1 MNKFEWKERT
11 AMKRVVFFMLPIL
24 VVASIIFAGFG
35 MYQARSV
42 EKDLLNEI
50 KLKAATVAESMD
62 LSAAHILISENQRDA
77 NRLVE
82 RFKAKELQGCVLYDD
97 KGDIVAIT
105 QRISEW
111 KEGFEKGL
119 KEILQSGR
127 AQGKLIY
134 FKDYS
139 AYSYIHPVLD
149 DAGGILGL
157 VEIIYDTSPVHS
169 RLVEIWR
176 NTTLSLGIFL
186 LSILAVSMF
195 AHQKLYVVP
204 VKRLTDWFENFQKGR
219 TDTAAPSL
227 QDGSELGKLA
237 VEVEQVAL
245 SLRVARKSIV
255 EEAQERVERD
265 ELWTET
271 RLKELVQAKF
281 NESSLIVVSNREP
294 YIHMLREGAEAECTW
309 PASGVVTAIDPVMK
323 ACGGTWIAHG
333 SGNADRQ
340 FVNSRDKLGVPPGNE
355 QYILKR
361 VWLSKNEEEGYYYG
375 FSNEGL
381 WPLCHITHTR
391 PMFKETDWQAY
402 RAVNEKFAESVLEEL
417 PYKDPVVFIQDYH
430 YTLLPRLI
438 KEQRPDATV
447 ALFWHIPWP
456 NPEVFSICPYGKEI
470 LEGMLGCDLIG
481 FHVQWH
487 CNNFLDTAN
496 RLLECRVDPERFSV
510 VQGGMETLVRT
521 YPISIDQNLFGAEDE
536 RLESQKKR
544 ISRKLNLEGKVVAVG
559 VERID
564 YTKGIV
570 ERMLAIDRFLEKYPE
585 YQNRFIFIQIAS
597 PSRTHIKRYHDLID
611 EIDELVERINW
622 KYSDDKWKPICHF
635 PRQFSPEEISPYY
648 KLADLCIVSSLHDG
662 MNLVAKEFVSAKT
675 DNTGV
680 LMLSRFTGAA
690 RELTD
695 AVQINPYAIE
705 EFADAIHYAIRMPG
719 EEKRRR
725 MQAMRALVMQQNIF
739 SWAGSIISDLA
750 AMKEKNVFRG

>member
-1 MNKFEWKERT
+1 
-11 AMKRVVFFMLPIL
+11 MKRVLYFLLPIL
-24 VVASIIFAGFG
+24 VIASIIFAGTG

-42 EKDLLNEI
+42 EKDLLDEI

-82 RFKAKELQGCVLYDD
+82 RFKAKELQGCVLYDE
-97 KGDIVAIT
+97 KGNVVAIT

-111 KEGFEKGL
+111 KDSFEKGL
-119 KEILQSGR
+119 KEIIQSGR
-127 AQGKLIY
+127 PKGKMMS

-149 DAGGILGL
+149 DAGGVLGL
-157 VEIIYDTSPVHS
+157 IEIIYDTSPVHS
-169 RLVEIWR
+169 RLVQVWR

-186 LSILAVSMF
+186 LSIFAVSLF
-195 AHQKLYVVP
+195 AHQKLYVTP
-204 VKRLTDWFENFQKGR
+204 VKKLTDWFENFQKGK

-227 QDGSELGKLA
+227 RDHSELGKLA

-271 RLKELVQAKF
+271 RLRELVQAKF
-281 NESSLIVVSNREP
+281 DGSSLIVVSNREP
-294 YIHMLREGAEAECTW
+294 YIHMLREDGEAECIW
-309 PASGVVTAIDPVMK
+309 PASGVVTAIDPVMR

-340 FVNSRDKLGVPPGNE
+340 VVNSRDKLGVPPGRE

-361 VWLSKNEEEGYYYG
+361 VWLSKNEEAGYYYG

-391 PMFKETDWQAY
+391 PMFRESDWQTY
-402 RAVNEKFAESVLEEL
+402 KAVNEKFARSVLEEL

-430 YTLLPRLI
+430 YTLLPKLI
-438 KEQRPDATV
+438 KQERPDATV

-510 VQGGMETLVRT
+510 IQGGMETLVRT
-521 YPISIDQNLFGAEDE
+521 YPISIDQNLFGTDDE
-536 RLESQKKR
+536 RIESQKKS
-544 ISRKLNLEGKVVAVG
+544 ISRKLNLEGKVVAVS

-585 YQNRFIFIQIAS
+585 YQDRFVFIQIAS

-611 EIDELVERINW
+611 EIEELVDRINW
-622 KYSDDKWKPICHF
+622 KYSNDKWQPVCHF
-635 PRQFSPEEISPYY
+635 QRQFSPEEISPYY
-648 KLADLCIVSSLHDG
+648 KLAHLCIVSSLHDG
-662 MNLVAKEFVSAKT
+662 MNLVAKEFISART
-675 DNTGV
+675 DNSGV

-690 RELTD
+690 RELSD
-695 AVQINPYAIE
+695 AVLINPYAIE
-705 EFADAIHYAIRMPG
+705 EFADSIHYAIRMPE

-725 MQAMRALVMQQNIF
+725 MQAMRAQVTQQNIF
-739 SWAGSIISDLA
+739 SWAGGIISDLA
-750 AMKEKNVFRG
+750 AVKEKNVFRAGMEA

>member
-1 MNKFEWKERT
+1 
-11 AMKRVVFFMLPIL
+11 MKRVLFFLLPIL
-24 VVASIIFAGFG
+24 VIASIIFAGIG

-42 EKDLLNEI
+42 EKTLLDEI

-62 LSAAHILISENQRDA
+62 LSAAHILISENRRDA
-77 NRLVE
+77 KRLVE

-97 KGDIVAIT
+97 KGNVVAIT
-105 QRISEW
+105 QRLSEW
-111 KEGFEKGL
+111 KNGPQ
-119 KEILQSGR
+119 KELNEIIQSR
-127 AQGKLIY
+127 KAAGKLVT
-134 FKDYS
+134 FKDDS
-139 AYSYIHPVLD
+139 AYSYIHPILD
-149 DAGGILGL
+149 DEGGVLGL
-157 VEIIYDTSPVHS
+157 VEIIYDISPVHS
-169 RLVEIWR
+169 KLAEVWR
-176 NTTLSLGIFL
+176 NTTFSLGIFL
-186 LSILAVSMF
+186 VSILAVSLF
-195 AHQKLYVVP
+195 AHQQLYVIP

-219 TDTAAPSL
+219 TDAAAPSL
-227 QDGSELGKLA
+227 LDKSELGKLA

-265 ELWTET
+265 ELWTEA

-281 NESSLIVVSNREP
+281 HESSLVVVSNREP
-294 YIHMLREGAEAECTW
+294 YIHMTREDGGAECIW
-309 PASGVVTAIDPVMK
+309 PASGVVTAIDPVMR

-340 FVNSRDKLGVPPGNE
+340 VVNSRDKLGVPPGRE

-361 VWLSKNEEEGYYYG
+361 VWLSKSEEEGYYYG
-375 FSNEGL
+375 FANEGL

-391 PMFKETDWQAY
+391 PMFRESDWQTY
-402 RAVNEKFAESVLEEL
+402 RAVNEKFARSVLEEL
-417 PYKDPVVFIQDYH
+417 PYKDPIVFIQDYH
-430 YTLLPRLI
+430 FTLLPKIL
-438 KEQRPDATV
+438 KQQRPDTTV

-496 RLLECRVDPERFSV
+496 KLLECRVDPERFSV
-510 VQGGMETLVRT
+510 IQGGMESLVRN
-521 YPISIDQNLFGAEDE
+521 YPISIDQNLFGVEGE
-536 RLESQKKR
+536 RIESQQKS
-544 ISRKLNLEGKVVAVG
+544 IVRKLNLDGKVVAVS

-564 YTKGIV
+564 YTKGII

-585 YQNRFIFIQIAS
+585 YQNKFVFVQIAS

-611 EIDELVERINW
+611 EIEEIVDRINW
-622 KYSDDKWKPICHF
+622 KYSNDNWMPICYF
-635 PRQFSPEEISPYY
+635 QRQFSPAEISPYY
-648 KLADLCIVSSLHDG
+648 KLAHLCIVSSLHDG
-662 MNLVAKEFVSAKT
+662 MNLVAKEFISART
-675 DNTGV
+675 DNSGV

-690 RELTD
+690 RELSD

-705 EFADAIHYAIRMPG
+705 EFADSIHYAIQMPD

-725 MQAMRALVMQQNIF
+725 MQSMRAQITQQNIF

-750 AMKEKNVFRG
+750 GIKEKNAFRG